1 MISRNLFQEGETPM
15 KSNKGFTLIE
25 LAVVLAIIAVL
36 AAILTPM
43 VTNYLDQARVS
54 RALADTKTI
63 AQAVNLFKRDMG
75 YYPVYTSLAS
85 AKTGTTSKYLAGPS
99 TATDPTAVGAGFAA
113 ILAASSQDIVT
124 QLNTAWADLPNA
136 ANDKNPGHIS
146 FRGPYIGA
154 LDADPWGNK
163 YVVADLTSAT
173 NRAFVIS
180 AGPNGSLDTSASQG
194 LLTFTCTGDD
204 VCSTIN

>member
-1 MISRNLFQEGETPM
+1 M
-15 KSNKGFTLIE
+15 KNNKGFTLIE

-43 VTNYLDQARVS
+43 VTNYLDQARNT

-63 AQAVNLFKRDMG
+63 AQAINLFKRDMG

-85 AKTGTTSKYLAGPS
+85 AKTGTTTKYLAGPS
-99 TATDPTAVGAGFAA
+99 TATDPTVGAGGTGFAA
-113 ILAASSQDIVT
+113 ILASSAQDIVT

-136 ANDKNPGHIS
+136 ANDRNPGHIS
-146 FRGPYIGA
+146 FRGPYIGN

-163 YVVADLTSAT
+163 YVVANLSSTT
-173 NRAFVIS
+173 NKAFVVS
-180 AGPNGSLDTSASQG
+180 AGPNGALDTSASQG
-194 LLTFTCTGDD
+194 LLTFTCTTDD
-204 VCSTIN
+204 LCSTIN